1 LPWVGRRTRLQQ
13 RTRRPDEA
21 ERRRLGRG
29 GKLGASEAVM
39 VEFAVEL
46 EQPIHRLPIA
56 LPSRRH
62 HGDAVTSL
70 RLPFSDVVI
79 YGRRYGGCAQFCA
92 QLRKKPYA
100 PVAQLD
106 RVSVFETEGWRFEP
120 FRARQQIQRFPP
132 YRIAR
137 FSCQICPGNAD
148 RGAHD
153 RQSVHDEELQSLQL
167 LDKAIGRLDSSG
179 LLGSPLSD
187 EAGLPGQRIAGHRRP
202 GDGKWDRWRAANA
215 RFEAG
220 VEDRTI

>member
-1 LPWVGRRTRLQQ
+1 LPRVGRRTRLQQ
-13 RTRRPDEA
+13 RTRRRDEA

-56 LPSRRH
+56 LPSRRRC
-62 HGDAVTSL
+62 GLASLAVFRRSDIWSPSW
-70 RLPFSDVVI
+70 RLCPL
-79 YGRRYGGCAQFCA
+79 CA

-137 FSCQICPGNAD
+137 FSCQICPGN
-148 RGAHD
+148 RW
-153 RQSVHDEELQSLQL
+153 
-167 LDKAIGRLDSSG
+167 
-179 LLGSPLSD
+179 GSAKPYPCAQPS
-187 EAGLPGQRIAGHRRP
+187 
-202 GDGKWDRWRAANA
+202 
-215 RFEAG
+215 
-220 VEDRTI
+220 